1 MEREKALFAALGV
14 DWIVVKNAGGVA
26 SATKLTAARELGI
39 PVLMIARPPMPDAMR
54 VATVGEAVSWVQSL

>member
-1 MEREKALFAALGV
+1 
-14 DWIVVKNAGGVA
+14 VA